1 MRGRA
6 VAKPLGRP
14 YWSAAVRDRKSVS
27 LRVLLVTSEFP
38 PDVGGI
44 GSHVAELARG
54 LVSEVDRVT
63 VVHPQRFGSKLPRKD
78 ARAFDLDR
86 PRLIKGEPFYGM
98 MLRRWLAREHA
109 RKPFDLVHVHGVRP
123 LSATRGL
130 YVPTVFTNHSSG
142 FLARLK
148 ASPKRQKRTAALM
161 QHVASLIAPSDELVE
176 AAQTLGY
183 RGPATMIPNG
193 VDPDRFAPGPSPIRA
208 RLGIGADETVI
219 LLARR
224 LVEKNGVTWF
234 AKALGPL
241 KGRAFRVV
249 VAGEGAERPGMEAI
263 LSENGMLDR
272 TIFLG
277 SVANTAM
284 PDLYRAADLSVLPSL
299 AEATSIAGLEAMACA
314 LPLVGTNVGGI
325 PTIIDDKATGLLVPP
340 REPGAMAAAL
350 GLLISDAD
358 LRRRMGAAA
367 RLKVEREFTWPVIVR
382 KTVDVYRA
390 TLARAA

>member
-1 MRGRA
+1 
-6 VAKPLGRP
+6 
-14 YWSAAVRDRKSVS
+14 VS
-27 LRVLLVTSEFP
+27 LRVLLVTSELP

-54 LVSEVDRVT
+54 LVSEIDRVT
-63 VVHPQRFGSKLPRKD
+63 VVHPQSFGSKLPRKD
-78 ARAFDLDR
+78 TQAFEVDR
-86 PRLIKGEPFYGM
+86 PRVIKGEPFYGV
-98 MLRRWLAREHA
+98 MLHRWLVREHA
-109 RKPFDLVHVHGVRP
+109 RAPFDLVHVHGVRP

-130 YVPTVFTNHSSG
+130 SVPTVFTNHSSG
-142 FLARLK
+142 FLARLR

-176 AAQTLGY
+176 AAHTLGY
-183 RGPATMIPNG
+183 HGPATMIANG
-193 VDPDRFAPGPSPIRA
+193 VDPTRFEPGPSPVRA

-241 KGRAFRVV
+241 KGTPFRVV
-249 VAGEGAERPGMEAI
+249 VAGEGVERPAMEAI
-263 LSENGMLDR
+263 LAENGMLER

-277 SVANTAM
+277 SVANTDM
-284 PDLYRAADLSVLPSL
+284 PDIYRAADLSVLPSL
-299 AEATSIAGLEAMACA
+299 AEATSIAGLEAMATG

-325 PTIIDDKATGLLVPP
+325 PTIIENGTTGFLVPP
-340 REPGAMAAAL
+340 HSPGTMANAL
-350 GLLISDAD
+350 WPLISDAD

-367 RLKVEREFTWPVIVR
+367 RAKVEREFTWPIIVR
-382 KTVDVYRA
+382 KTVAVYRA

>member
-1 MRGRA
+1 M
-6 VAKPLGRP
+6 
-14 YWSAAVRDRKSVS
+14 
-27 LRVLLVTSEFP
+27 RVLLVTSELP

-63 VVHPQRFGSKLPRKD
+63 VVHPQSFGSKLPRKEKQ
-78 ARAFDLDR
+78 AFEVNR
-86 PRLIKGEPFYGM
+86 PRLIKGEPFYGA
-98 MLRRWLAREHA
+98 MLHRWLVKEHA
-109 RKPFDLVHVHGVRP
+109 RAPFDLVHVHGVRP

-130 YVPTVFTNHSSG
+130 TAPTVFTNHSSG

-148 ASPKRQKRTAALM
+148 ASPERQKRTAALM
-161 QHVASLIAPSDELVE
+161 QHVAWLIAPSDELVE

-183 RGPATMIPNG
+183 HGPATMIPNG
-193 VDPDRFAPGPSPIRA
+193 VDPARFSPGPSPVRGK
-208 RLGIGADETVI
+208 LGVGADETVI

-234 AKALGPL
+234 ARALGPL
-241 KGRAFRVV
+241 KGKAFRVV
-249 VAGEGAERPGMEAI
+249 VAGDGAERAAMEAI
-263 LSENGMLDR
+263 LAESGMLER

-277 SVANTAM
+277 SVSNTDM

-299 AEATSIAGLEAMACA
+299 AEATSIAGLEAMASA

-325 PTIIDDKATGLLVPP
+325 PTILEDKMTGLLVPP
-340 REPGAMAAAL
+340 REPEAMAQAL

-367 RLKVEREFTWPVIVR
+367 RAKVEREFTWPVIVR
-382 KTVDVYRA
+382 RTVDVYRA